1 MAATAF
7 SADEPAFAKASA
19 GKRRYTPMKRD
30 AERAELD
37 RLTERVIGCAFEV
50 TNTLGSGFLEKV
62 YENALAVEL
71 RRQSIRVEQQKL
83 IEVRYRSELVGEG
96 VLDLLVE
103 DVVIVEVKAM
113 DALDGA
119 HTAQCLNYLKATEHP
134 VCLLFNFGRPRVQ
147 MKRFVR
153 DF

>member
-1 MAATAF
+1 MNTNAQRT
-7 SADEPAFAKASA
+7 
-19 GKRRYTPMKRD
+19 
-30 AERAELD
+30 ELD

-50 TNTLGSGFLEKV
+50 SNTLGCGFLEKV

-71 RRQSIRVEQQKL
+71 RRAGLRVQQQKP
-83 IEVRYRSELVGEG
+83 IHVRYRGEVVGEG

-113 DALDGA
+113 EALDGM
-119 HTAQCLNYLKATEHP
+119 HTAQCLNYLKATEYP
-134 VCLLFNFGRPRVQ
+134 VCLLLNFGRPRVQ